1 MGINSVRFLIIATG
15 YNCEKY
21 VADCVKSV
29 EAQTYKNFDVIYID
43 DASTDNTFRGLLGS
57 VKMGYYSKTETN
69 LGTVKCREIAIR
81 DYKYDY
87 DVIVWLDLDDKLK
100 PNALEVLATV
110 YKDKDV
116 WMTYGNY
123 VTDKGE
129 QPFKDVT
136 IPDDIHNRNAYRE
149 YPFMFM
155 HLRSYRKELYFNLTP
170 LDLYPNTG
178 WIYQDANLLFSMME
192 MSGKEHMKSI
202 NEPLY
207 IYTVTNSLSL
217 LNRYTSK
224 ERKEEYK
231 KICSIKPRERLTEL

>member
-21 VADCVKSV
+21 VGDCVKSV
-29 EAQTYKNFDVIYID
+29 EAQTYDNFDVIYID
-43 DASTDNTFRGLLGS
+43 DASTDNTFRELLGS

-81 DYKYDY
+81 DYKYNY

-100 PNALEVLATV
+100 PNALEVLAKV
-110 YKDKDV
+110 YEDKEV

-155 HLRSYRKELYFNLTP
+155 HLRSYRKRLYLHLRNF
-170 LDLYPNTG
+170 DLYPNTG

-192 MSGKEHMKSI
+192 MSGKEHMKPI

-207 IYTVTNSLSL
+207 VYTVTNSLSL